1 MIDVSPKTIVEHCRN
16 GYIIY
21 KMEINNFLEEMKCKP
36 GKAIDSTTVEVTSQ
50 KELIKVGLILTMQV
64 KDSSLW
70 IRVFPNGRSNKD
82 KGHVVVFLKKKIGK
96 ESRIISA
103 DFNIG
108 NLKCSFLSIKY
119 EDLTSWGFKRF
130 LTHEECTEILE
141 GDVLKLTLKVK
152 LQQNGFEEENYTKRL
167 MSKIFEDM
175 FEADFSILC
184 QDLTRLPCHKSI
196 LAGSS
201 QYLRRLLETDMME
214 VREFDEDRV
223 FW

>member
-1 MIDVSPKTIVEHCRN
+1 M
-16 GYIIY
+16 
-21 KMEINNFLEEMKCKP
+21 
-36 GKAIDSTTVEVTSQ
+36 
-50 KELIKVGLILTMQV
+50 
-64 KDSSLW
+64 
-70 IRVFPNGRSNKD
+70 
-82 KGHVVVFLKKKIGK
+82 
-96 ESRIISA
+96 
-103 DFNIG
+103 
-108 NLKCSFLSIKY
+108 
-119 EDLTSWGFKRF
+119 
-130 LTHEECTEILE
+130 
-141 GDVLKLTLKVK
+141 KLTLKVK